1 MTLYNANGTVLRAND
16 DWGQAPNASEIQMT
30 GLAPPTSKEPA
41 ILLSLTAG
49 NYTCVIEGVG
59 RTTGIAV
66 AEAYKLD
73 N

>member
-1 MTLYNANGTVLRAND
+1 
-16 DWGQAPNASEIQMT
+16 MT